1 MCYLFPFFIPTS
13 IYVNNIIK
21 RINKGKVPT
30 NLSTFTGIIT
40 IFVYTAKSFPVL
52 RPLHIFTSL
61 LTYHLPVF
69 HRLGHPQRIV
79 RYPPQT

>member
-1 MCYLFPFFIPTS
+1 MCYLFPFFIHIS
-13 IYVNNIIK
+13 IYVVNIIK
-21 RINKGKVPT
+21 RIKGKVPT
-30 NLSTFTGIIT
+30 NLSTFIIT
-40 IFVYTAKSFPVL
+40 IFVYTALSFPVL